1 MSHKHDLCYS
11 QTNEAKPV
19 GMPFAGGKIPAGGS
33 HEQCGSPENPF
44 LCNLRAP
51 PAPLGTAHEPPR
63 VRWTQPAPQ
72 TYKKHSHHKPHSDSE
87 PQPPTGGPHKH
98 ILVDSIAGDVA
109 VLLLVPHHP
118 LWRKKVPGP
127 TAVVDSSTRR
137 AARRGIF
144 MCSRRRS
151 CAGRPNRGRRRE
163 EDVTS
168 GRGRGP
174 RVERKVAPAPR
185 AIFPFP
191 RC

>member
-1 MSHKHDLCYS
+1 MIFVIVR
-11 QTNEAKPV
+11 QTKQSRLVCLSPEAKSLQAAATNSV
-19 GMPFAGGKIPAGGS
+19 VHRRIL
-33 HEQCGSPENPF
+33 